1 MYIYR
6 PIIWQI
12 NHRGYKEQKIHTHT
26 HARAR
31 THTHTHA
38 HTQYKP
44 FIIFV
49 LYPFIKNIT
58 CFFLLKI
65 LTNYVLC
72 TIHRKKYVRCRP
84 HISTHLDLRL
94 SVRPAYGADQDNDNI
109 KQKQTNHT
117 TVHNTQPLPL
127 LWKHCFRIILLL
139 YTFVWLSC
147 HSLRLHFQTAHFPK
161 RRIHPTHIIHT
172 KPVYC
177 HLRSRNHPQALCHY
191 FLTAEFLQFKIKKS
205 RKYGSGFSG
214 HLCIYLV
221 PSTQIKLLY

>member
-26 HARAR
+26 RA
-31 THTHTHA
+31 HA
-38 HTQYKP
+38 HTNTQYKP

-49 LYPFIKNIT
+49 LYPFIKNVT

-117 TVHNTQPLPL
+117 TLHNTQPLPL

-147 HSLRLHFQTAHFPK
+147 HSLRLHFATAHFPK
-161 RRIHPTHIIHT
+161 RRIHPTHIRHT

-177 HLRSRNHPQALCHY
+177 HYAAETIHKRFAIISWQLNFYSSKSKRAGNMAVGFLATFVSIWCPVHRSNCC
-191 FLTAEFLQFKIKKS
+191 TKI
-205 RKYGSGFSG
+205 
-214 HLCIYLV
+214 
-221 PSTQIKLLY
+221 

>member
-12 NHRGYKEQKIHTHT
+12 NHRGYKEQKIHTRT
-26 HARAR
+26 HA
-31 THTHTHA
+31 HT

-44 FIIFV
+44 CIIFV
-49 LYPFIKNIT
+49 LYSFIKNIT
-58 CFFLLKI
+58 CLFLFKI

-94 SVRPAYGADQDNDNI
+94 SVRSAYEADQDNDNI
-109 KQKQTNHT
+109 KQRQTNHT
-117 TVHNTQPLPL
+117 TVHNTQPLLL
-127 LWKHCFRIILLL
+127 LWKHSFRIILLF

-147 HSLRLHFQTAHFPK
+147 HSLQLHFLTAHFPK
-161 RRIHPTHIIHT
+161 RRIHPTHIRNT

-177 HLRSRNHPQALCHY
+177 HLRGRNHLQALCHY
-191 FLTAEFLQFKIKKS
+191 FLTAEFLQFKIKKR
-205 RKYGSGFSG
+205 RKYGRGFSG
-214 HLCIYLV
+214 QLCIHLV